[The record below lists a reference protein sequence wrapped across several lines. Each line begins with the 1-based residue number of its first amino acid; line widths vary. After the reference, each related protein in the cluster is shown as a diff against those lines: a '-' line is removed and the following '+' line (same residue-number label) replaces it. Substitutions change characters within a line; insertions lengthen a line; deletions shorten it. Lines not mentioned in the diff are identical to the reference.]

1 MKNIKTINWSS
12 FIGNLKFEIRN
23 WKFRE
28 EGFTLLELLVTMGVF
43 FLIIGL
49 TTFNLAHAQRSTTVQ
64 TAAEQFISDVRN
76 QQIKS
81 MSGSDTATFTGS
93 NYGIHVDSNKY
104 TLFHEPY
111 STDTTKFIVNL
122 DSVNIIKSGFNN
134 KDIIF
139 LQPSGE
145 LEFFDPVNENK
156 VVIQNAN
163 GTEKETLLFNKY
175 GVIYQDTY
183 QND

>member
-1 MKNIKTINWSS
+1 MNNIK
-12 FIGNLKFEIRN
+12 NLNQK
-23 WKFRE
+23 
-28 EGFTLLELLVTMGVF
+28 GFTLLELLVTMGVF

-49 TTFNLAHAQRSTTVQ
+49 TTMNLAHAQRSSSVQ
-64 TAAEQFISDVRN
+64 SSTEQFISDVRN

-81 MSGSDTATFTGS
+81 MSGSGTATFTSS
-93 NYGIHVDSNKY
+93 NYGIHVDGNKY

-122 DSVNIIKSGFNN
+122 DSINIIKSGFTG

-145 LEFFDPVNENK
+145 LEFFDLVNENK
-156 VVIQNAN
+156 ITIQNAN
-163 GTEKETLLFNKY
+163 GTEKQTLKFNKY
-175 GVIYQDTY
+175 GVIYEIT
-183 QND
+183 NNL